1 MNQEIKTAKILIIDD
16 EESNVDLLEDL
27 LLDNGYTHITIST
40 DPKHGLLMYQ
50 QKDFDL
56 VLLDLMMPEINGFEL
71 MALFE
76 KASKPL
82 PPPILIL
89 TSDSNHETRIKAL
102 NGLATDFLT
111 KPFLLDEV
119 ICRIQNL
126 IELHLAKKK
135 LADKSTLLESLVQE
149 RTKELKQSQLYIIKS
164 LGYAA
169 EYKDNETA
177 AHTIRVGKYVR
188 LLAKAYGIKHE
199 LLDILEL
206 AAPLHDVGKIGIPD
220 AILLKP
226 GKFEPA
232 EWAIMQTHAQIGAD
246 ILKGEHCPLILTAKE
261 IALTH
266 HEKWDGSG
274 YPNNLTGENIP
285 ISGRLTAIV
294 DVFDALIMIRP
305 YKAAWTID
313 NAVAHIKEQSGHHF
327 DPTVVSLFLDKL
339 PDLIKVKQLHSDVES
354 YSALK

>member
-1 MNQEIKTAKILIIDD
+1 MIKQEIKEAKILVIDD
-16 EESNVDLLEDL
+16 EDSNVDLLEGL
-27 LLDNGYTHITIST
+27 LSDNGYTHINTTT

-50 QKDFDL
+50 EQDFDL
-56 VLLDLMMPEINGFEL
+56 ILLDLMMPNINGFEL
-71 MALFE
+71 MEFFD
-76 KASKPL
+76 KADKPL
-82 PPPILIL
+82 TPPILVL
-89 TSDSNHETRIKAL
+89 TADGSHETRIKAL
-102 NGLATDFLT
+102 DGLASDFLT
-111 KPFLLDEV
+111 KPFKLDEV

-126 IELHLAKKK
+126 IELHLANKK
-135 LADKSTLLESLVQE
+135 LSDKSALLESLVHE
-149 RTKELKQSQLYIIKS
+149 RTRELEQSQLSIIKS

-188 LLAKAYGIKHE
+188 LLAEAYGVKSNW
-199 LLDILEL
+199 LYILEL

-226 GKFEPA
+226 GKFEPD
-232 EWAIMQTHAQIGAD
+232 EWSIMQTHAQIGAD
-246 ILKGEHCPLILTAKE
+246 ILKGERCPLILTAKE

-274 YPNNLTGENIP
+274 YPNNLAGENIP

-294 DVFDALIMIRP
+294 DVFDALIMVRP

-313 NAVAHIKEQSGHHF
+313 KAVEHIEKESGHHF
-327 DPTVVSLFLDKL
+327 DPAVVNVFLDKL
-339 PDLIKVKQLHSDVES
+339 PDLINVKRVTF
-354 YSALK
+354 